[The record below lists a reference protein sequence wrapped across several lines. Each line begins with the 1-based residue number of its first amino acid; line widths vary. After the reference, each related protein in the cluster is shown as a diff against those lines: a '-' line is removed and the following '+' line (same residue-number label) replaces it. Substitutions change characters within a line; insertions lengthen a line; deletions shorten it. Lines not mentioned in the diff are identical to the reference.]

1 MDKENFPGRVAY
13 RELYPIDLD
22 QPFKSGLTGRA
33 YMQNNVD
40 LTVDKFNKINVC
52 SLQLIC
58 FL

>member
-33 YMQNNVD
+33 YMHAKQCRFDRGQIQQNQR
-40 LTVDKFNKINVC
+40 L
-52 SLQLIC
+52 
-58 FL
+58 